1 MSEAK
6 ASIDKETV
14 DQVAKFGGEHYKYG
28 FTTEIDVDK
37 IPNGLSEDIIR
48 FISAK
53 KEEPQWL
60 LDWRL
65 DAYERW
71 KTMDEPA
78 LGACRLPENRLS
90 GFVLLRGTEI
100 DGRRPEKP

>member
-6 ASIDKETV
+6 ASIDKDTV

-37 IPNGLSEDIIR
+37 IPNGLSEDIVR

-71 KTMDEPA
+71 KSIDEPDWA
-78 LGACRLPENRLS
+78 HVDYPK
-90 GFVLLRGTEI
+90 I
-100 DGRRPEKP
+100 DYQDLCYYAAPKSM